1 MRRKREDVLALDPHR
16 RLEGGLGF
24 RVAVEEASGA
34 LRQGPAVDHEPSPP
48 PLAPRMTAGQLPIR
62 LSEGGYR
69 GSGLIRSGAVV
80 ATVFRRPRF
89 DVPSVLCS
97 VVSGR
102 DPSRHGTS
110 AAGGRLRTKGAT
122 LTELLAAHSRGD
134 PDAFD
139 RLVPL
144 VYDDLRR
151 IAHRHLASE
160 REGHTLNTTAVVH
173 EAYLRL
179 AEGAGVSW
187 TDRVHFLAV
196 ASRVM
201 RHVLIDYARTRGREK
216 RGGGAVR
223 VPLDSIVARKSER
236 PGGNGELIELLAL
249 DQALTRL
256 STRDRRMGRVVEC
269 RLFGGMRMKE
279 IAATLDTSLSTVER
293 DWRRAKAYLYRDLA
307 PESGG

>member
-1 MRRKREDVLALDPHR
+1 M
-16 RLEGGLGF
+16 
-24 RVAVEEASGA
+24 
-34 LRQGPAVDHEPSPP
+34 
-48 PLAPRMTAGQLPIR
+48 
-62 LSEGGYR
+62 
-69 GSGLIRSGAVV
+69 
-80 ATVFRRPRF
+80 
-89 DVPSVLCS
+89 
-97 VVSGR
+97 
-102 DPSRHGTS
+102 
-110 AAGGRLRTKGAT
+110 RTKGSGV
-122 LTELLAAHSRGD
+122 TELLAAHSRGD
-134 PDAFD
+134 PGAFD

-144 VYDDLRR
+144 VYEDLRR

-179 AEGAGVSW
+179 AEGVGAGW
-187 TDRVHFLAV
+187 TDRAHFFAV

-223 VPLDSIVARKSER
+223 VPLDRIARKPER
-236 PGGNGELIELLAL
+236 HVGNGELIELLAL

-256 STRDRRMGRVVEC
+256 STKNHRMGRVVEC

-307 PESGG
+307 ESGG